1 MVRMTR
7 PLSRQI
13 SALLNPAERRV
24 FDRLKTPESIQD
36 YLDGL
41 SVNFENGG
49 ETYFSP
55 RRVLREKTA
64 HCFEG
69 ALLAAAVLAYH
80 GAKPLLMD
88 FQTLGDDED
97 HVVALF
103 RKDGRWGS
111 ISKTNH
117 AVLRYRDP
125 VYASPRELAMSYF
138 HEYFTPRGKKSLK
151 AYSAPFDLSRFT
163 LEDWLIADDDLHWL
177 AGEIDHSRHYPTVS
191 HNILARLRKANHVEI
206 DASFHHE
213 WKAQGRR
220 AARGARAQR

>member
-1 MVRMTR
+1 MVS
-7 PLSRQI
+7 PLSRRI
-13 SALLNPAERRV
+13 AALLTPAELRV
-24 FDRLKTPESIQD
+24 FERLKTPESVQD
-36 YLDGL
+36 WLDGL

-55 RRVLREKTA
+55 RRVIRAKTA

-88 FQTLGDDED
+88 FQTARDDED

-103 RKDGRWGS
+103 KKNDRWGA

-125 VYASPRELAMSYF
+125 VYESPRELAMSYF
-138 HEYFTPRGKKSLK
+138 HEYFTPRGQKSLK

-163 LEDWLIADDDLHWL
+163 LADWLIAEDDLHWL
-177 AGEIDHSRHYPTVS
+177 VGEIDHSRHFPTVS
-191 HNILARLRKANHVEI
+191 HNILTRLRKANRVEI
-206 DASFHHE
+206 EASFHHE

-220 AARGARAQR
+220 AARGARHQR